1 MEIYFDPDHDANDGK
16 PWTAMDLEDLQL
28 HLKNGGTIESAARF
42 LCRQGTVEDVRQ
54 KAKELGLI
62 E

>member
-16 PWTAMDLEDLQL
+16 EWSDMDIEDLKL
-28 HLKNGGTIESAARF
+28 ELENDGSIESAARF
-42 LCRQGTVEDVRQ
+42 LCRQGTVEDVRR

-62 E
+62 